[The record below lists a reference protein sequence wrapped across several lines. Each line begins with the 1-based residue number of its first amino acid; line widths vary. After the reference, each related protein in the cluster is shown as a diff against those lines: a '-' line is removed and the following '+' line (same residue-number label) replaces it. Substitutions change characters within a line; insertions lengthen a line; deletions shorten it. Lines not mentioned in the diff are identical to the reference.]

1 MPNIKKVL
9 PLDRIY
15 KEIVKEGLSIT
26 KKPLPP
32 QGFLRTLDNDIT
44 REAEERIRRI
54 ELKNREFE
62 KVRRTKYR
70 EDRYG
75 NPIGNGTYHAGYT
88 VYDIPGTEVS
98 ISPSESS
105 ESVYVTYRT
114 PDFRQSTS
122 RFSNHFS
129 NQEYKGPIEIMSEL
143 GMLRSEPRI
152 EKKLVGRNVKKRE
165 IESYPSSGKT
175 YEDLLELPED
185 EMKKY
190 KGMLIVDE
198 NGNKKNW
205 MFDGVPWNLEVG
217 RDYFIKD
224 EYAPLFEDYY
234 KTPTKK

>member
-15 KEIVKEGLSIT
+15 KEIVKEGPSIT
-26 KKPLPP
+26 KKPLPRL
-32 QGFLRTLDNDIT
+32 GFLRELDNDIT

-54 ELKNREFE
+54 ESENMELE
-62 KVRRTKYR
+62 KARGSRYR

-75 NPIGNGTYHAGYT
+75 NPIGNGTYHAKYT
-88 VYDIPGTEVS
+88 VYDIPGTEVT
-98 ISPSESS
+98 ISPSTNS
-105 ESVYVTYRT
+105 ESVYVTYVN
-114 PDFRQSTS
+114 PGKGTS
-122 RFSNHFS
+122 KSRYSNHFS
-129 NQEYKGPIEIMSEL
+129 NQEYKGPLDILSEL
-143 GMLRSEPRI
+143 GMVRSEPRI
-152 EKKLVGRNVKKRE
+152 EKKLVGWNVKKRE

-205 MFDGVPWNLEVG
+205 MFDGAPWNLEVG

>member
-54 ELKNREFE
+54 ELENREFE
-62 KVRRTKYR
+62 KVRRTKSR

-98 ISPSESS
+98 ISPSTSS

-114 PDFRQSTS
+114 PDLRQSTS

-129 NQEYKGPIEIMSEL
+129 NQEYKGPLDILSEL
-143 GMLRSEPRI
+143 GMVRSEPRI

-205 MFDGVPWNLEVG
+205 MFDGAPWNLEVG